1 MSYSMMDTENMVRI
15 LRAQEEKHK
24 NDITPTFGMVL
35 HMLYHDVAE
44 RLEEQQRELT
54 LLKKK
59 FGILYATYRRK
70 WNNCSMSYSTGCM
83 VVVDTKEVFD
93 INHSSFSFDGIDWS
107 CTPYEEYVFI
117 DGIEHPLSRNGDKNT
132 KYWYK

>member
-1 MSYSMMDTENMVRI
+1 MSYVMMDTDSMVRI

-24 NDITPTFGMVL
+24 NDFTPTFGMVL
-35 HMLYHDVAE
+35 HVMYHDVAE

-59 FGILYATYRRK
+59 FGIVYATYRRK
-70 WNNCSMSYSTGCM
+70 WNNDSMSYSTGCM
-83 VVVDTKEVFD
+83 VVVDTNEVFD
-93 INHSSFSFDGIDWS
+93 INHSSFSVDKIDWL
-107 CTPYEEYVFI
+107 CTPYEEYVVI

-132 KYWYK
+132 QYWYK